1 MSSVTNQPEKSSNLK
16 LAKDSRENLSPSS
29 EAQKRPSRDSTP
41 IEHPPKRPR
50 VSPADDDTATATT
63 VVTPFDTARTLG
75 FQAGDR
81 IEVRW
86 ELSSEDTNSVSTES
100 RWWGATLLEHDGR
113 TTDDGVAIRILDYD
127 PCEEWGYP
135 ERSLESVIFGNEFF
149 LINPETMDQ
158 LFYRKEGEESVVG
171 LDEEDLREELNGM
184 LMGILEKHKTL
195 WQGLDAAKQAHIG
208 ELMANGK
215 EAIISTIRSRFVQ
228 EGKPIAAAD
237 IPSILQEAFSELRK
251 EE

>member
-1 MSSVTNQPEKSSNLK
+1 MSSETNQPEKTSNLE
-16 LAKDSRENLSPSS
+16 LAKE
-29 EAQKRPSRDSTP
+29 SRDSPDEDQKRQSRDATP
-41 IEHPPKRPR
+41 IENPSKRPR
-50 VSPADDDTATATT
+50 VSAADDDAATEAA
-63 VVTPFDTARTLG
+63 VVSPLDTARTLG

-86 ELSSEDTNSVSTES
+86 ELSNEDTNPGSTES

-113 TTDDGVAIRILDYD
+113 TTDDGVAIRLLDYD

-135 ERSLESVIFGNEFF
+135 ERSIESVIFGNEFF

-158 LFYRKEGEESVVG
+158 LFYRKEGEEAVVG
-171 LDEEDLREELNGM
+171 LDEDDLRDELNDM

-195 WQGLDAAKQAHIG
+195 WQGLDAAKQAQIG

-215 EAIISTIRSRFVQ
+215 EAIISTIRNRFVQ

-237 IPSILQEAFSELRK
+237 IPSILQEAFAELRK